1 MMMNSLINLKEFL
14 EANCLW
20 NRVEAQWKWP
30 ESNQSKQTSSLSGFW
45 LLVDTNWVFDVGG
58 FE

>member
-1 MMMNSLINLKEFL
+1 MNSLINLKEFL